1 MILQNVKLG
10 TKIQIIQA
18 VILLFSFILIGF
30 IGFSNFNKQN
40 DTYHR
45 ERLKR
50 KEQALLRDVEYHL
63 KSISEFVTEDN
74 FVANFENY
82 THTRSHV
89 NQIDINFYNLN
100 GDLVIQSNPER
111 FKAYSLPD
119 HLPKEILKILST
131 KPGGDYTHEIKQESD
146 VYFSSFFLIRNKR
159 KEPLAILN
167 IPYFDFNEVRKK
179 DLEFYFQELALI
191 YLMLLVI
198 AFFVSYILTKIIT
211 DPLKDLSTTLKD
223 LELSEDNKTLEWN
236 VNDEIGDLIKA
247 YNNTTRKLRIS
258 ADLLAQ
264 KEREGAW
271 REMAK
276 QVAHEVKNPLTPM
289 KLQVQFLQQTLK
301 ADDPDFKE
309 KLNGFSEALIEQI
322 DNMTNIANEF
332 SNFASLPKLHFE
344 NFQIYTLLKQ
354 LRDFYSGQ
362 NLSLDQTY
370 EDCEIVGDKHQL
382 QRVFNNL
389 IRNGYQ
395 SIPEG
400 KEPELSIRFQV
411 KEEVILIDVK
421 DNGSGIPP
429 HIFERIFEPKFTTK
443 DSGKG
448 LGLAMVKNIVKAHKG
463 NITVKTVLNKGTIFT
478 VELPKAKKTKD

>member
-10 TKIQIIQA
+10 VKIQIIQA
-18 VILLFSFILIGF
+18 VILLFSFVLIGF

-50 KEQALLRDVEYHL
+50 KEKAFLRDVEYHL
-63 KSISEFVTEDN
+63 KSISEYVTEDN
-74 FVANFENY
+74 FVDNFENY
-82 THTRSHV
+82 THIRSDV
-89 NQIDINFYNLN
+89 NNIDINFYNLK
-100 GDLVIQSNPER
+100 GELVIQSNPER
-111 FKAYSLPD
+111 FKAYNLPTEIE
-119 HLPKEILKILST
+119 KEIVNEIST
-131 KPGGDYTHEIKQESD
+131 NTGGDYTREIKGESD

-159 KEPLAILN
+159 NEAIAILN

-179 DLEFYFQELALI
+179 DLEFYLRELALI
-191 YLMLLVI
+191 YVMLLII

-211 DPLKDLSTTLKD
+211 DPLKDLSNTIKD
-223 LELSEDNKTLEWN
+223 LELSGDNKTLDWE

-247 YNNTTRKLRIS
+247 YNNATTKLRLS

-264 KEREGAW
+264 KEREDAW

-301 ADDPDFKE
+301 PNDPDFKE
-309 KLNGFSEALIEQI
+309 TLNGFSEALIEQI

-344 NFQIYTLLKQ
+344 TFQIYTLLKQ
-354 LRDFYSGQ
+354 LRDFYRGQ
-362 NLSLDQTY
+362 DLILDQEF
-370 EDCEIVGDKHQL
+370 EDCEVVADRHQL

-395 SIPEG
+395 SVPEG
-400 KEPELSIRFQV
+400 REPELEIRF
-411 KEEVILIDVK
+411 EILRDTIKIHVE
-421 DNGSGIPP
+421 DNGSGIPN

-463 NITVKTVLNKGTIFT
+463 NITVETELNKGTIFT
-478 VELPKAKKTKD
+478 VELPKA

>member
-10 TKIQIIQA
+10 AKIQIIQT
-18 VILLFSFILIGF
+18 VILIFSFVLIGF
-30 IGFSNFNKQN
+30 IGFTNFNKQN

-50 KEQALLRDVEYHL
+50 KEKSLLRDVEYHL
-63 KSISEFVTEDN
+63 LSKSEFVSEEN
-74 FVANFENY
+74 FKENFDDY
-82 THTRSHV
+82 TKIRSYV
-89 NQIDINFYNLN
+89 NQIDINFYNLR
-100 GDLVIQSNPER
+100 GELVIQSNPER
-111 FKAYSLPD
+111 FQSYGLPEQ
-119 HLPKEILKILST
+119 LSSPVLKELLAKE
-131 KPGGDYTHEIKQESD
+131 GGQYTQEVKQKSD
-146 VYFSSFFLIRNKR
+146 IYFSSFFLIKNKR
-159 KEPLAILN
+159 KEPIAFLN
-167 IPYFDFNEVRKK
+167 VPYFDFNEVRKK
-179 DLEFYFQELALI
+179 DLEFYFQELAII
-191 YLMLLVI
+191 YILLLVI
-198 AFFVSYILTKIIT
+198 AFFVSYILIKIIT
-211 DPLKDLSTTLKD
+211 DPLKDLSNTLKD
-223 LELSEDNKTLEWN
+223 LELSGDNKTLEWD

-247 YNNTTRKLRIS
+247 YNNATTKLKIS

-264 KEREGAW
+264 KEREDAW

-301 ADDPDFKE
+301 ANDPDFKE
-309 KLNGFSEALIEQI
+309 KLNGFSEALVEQI

-344 NFQIYTLLKQ
+344 TFQIFTLLKQ

-362 NLSLDQTY
+362 DLQLEQDF
-370 EDCEIVGDKHQL
+370 EDCEIQGDKHQL

-395 SIPEG
+395 SVP
-400 KEPELSIRFQV
+400 KDREPELEIYFEIQEKS
-411 KEEVILIDVK
+411 ILIHVK
-421 DNGSGIPP
+421 DNGSGIPN

-463 NITVKTVLNKGTIFT
+463 NITVKTELNKGTIFT
-478 VELPKAKKTKD
+478 VELPKA

>member
-10 TKIQIIQA
+10 AKIQIIQA
-18 VILLFSFILIGF
+18 VILLFSFVLIGF

-50 KEQALLRDVEYHL
+50 KEKALLRDVEIHL
-63 KSISEFVTEDN
+63 YSKSEFVTEET
-74 FVANFENY
+74 FVENFENY
-82 THTRSHV
+82 TQLRSHV
-89 NQIDINFYNLN
+89 NQIDINFYDLKGNLI
-100 GDLVIQSNPER
+100 IQSNPDR
-111 FKAYSLPD
+111 FENYK
-119 HLPKEILKILST
+119 LPKQLSEPVLRELLA
-131 KPGGDYTHEIKQESD
+131 KEGGDYTQEVKESSNI
-146 VYFSSFFLIRNKR
+146 YFSSFFIIKNK
-159 KEPLAILN
+159 KEQPIAILN
-167 IPYFDFNEVRKK
+167 VPYFDFNEVRKK
-179 DLEFYFQELALI
+179 DLEFYLQELALI
-191 YLMLLVI
+191 YVMLLII

-211 DPLKDLSTTLKD
+211 DPLKDLSNTLKD
-223 LELSEDNKTLEWN
+223 LELSGDNKTLEWG

-247 YNNTTRKLRIS
+247 YNNATTKLRIS

-264 KEREGAW
+264 KEREDAW

-301 ADDPDFKE
+301 PDDPDFKE
-309 KLNGFSEALIEQI
+309 TLNGFSEALIEQI

-354 LRDFYSGQ
+354 LRDFYRGQ
-362 NLSLDQTY
+362 DLILNQAF
-370 EDCEIVGDKHQL
+370 EDCEIMGDKHQL

-395 SIPEG
+395 SVPEG
-400 KEPELSIRFQV
+400 REPELELYF
-411 KEEVILIDVK
+411 EVEKDSVFIHVK
-421 DNGSGIPP
+421 DNGSGIPN

-463 NITVKTVLNKGTIFT
+463 NITVKTELNKGTIFT
-478 VELPKAKKTKD
+478 VELPRA

>member
-10 TKIQIIQA
+10 VKIQIIQA
-18 VILLFSFILIGF
+18 VILLFSFVLIGF

-50 KEQALLRDVEYHL
+50 KEKALLRDVEYHL

-74 FVANFENY
+74 FIDNFENY
-82 THTRSHV
+82 THIRSDV
-89 NQIDINFYNLN
+89 NQIDINFYNLD
-100 GDLVIQSNPER
+100 GDLVILSNPDR
-111 FKAYSLPD
+111 FKAYNLP
-119 HLPKEILKILST
+119 LSMPKEILDEVLVNK
-131 KPGGDYTHEIKQESD
+131 GGDYTQEIKYDSD
-146 VYFSSFFLIRNKR
+146 IYFSSFFLIRNKR
-159 KEPLAILN
+159 NEPLAILN
-167 IPYFDFNEVRKK
+167 VPYFDFNEVRKK
-179 DLEFYFQELALI
+179 DLEFYLRELALI
-191 YLMLLVI
+191 YVMLLII

-211 DPLKDLSTTLKD
+211 DPLKDLSNTLKD
-223 LELSEDNKTLEWN
+223 LELRGDNKTLDWD

-247 YNNTTRKLRIS
+247 YNNATNKLQIS

-301 ADDPDFKE
+301 ANDPDFKE

-344 NFQIYTLLKQ
+344 TFQIYTLLKQ
-354 LRDFYSGQ
+354 LRDFYRGQ
-362 NLSLDQTY
+362 DLHLEQ
-370 EDCEIVGDKHQL
+370 EFQDCEIVGDKHQL

-395 SIPEG
+395 SVPEG
-400 KEPELSIRFQV
+400 REPYLELYFEILEDVIR
-411 KEEVILIDVK
+411 IHVK
-421 DNGSGIPP
+421 DNGSGIPN

-463 NITVKTVLNKGTIFT
+463 NITVETELNKGTIFT
-478 VELPKAKKTKD
+478 VELPKA

>member
-10 TKIQIIQA
+10 AKIQIIQA
-18 VILLFSFILIGF
+18 VILLFSFVLIGL

-50 KEQALLRDVEYHL
+50 KEKALLRDVEIHL
-63 KSISEFVTEDN
+63 LSKSEFVTENN
-74 FVANFENY
+74 FINNFENY
-82 THTRSHV
+82 TKIRSHV
-89 NQIDINFYNLN
+89 NQIDINFYNLK
-100 GDLVIQSNPER
+100 GELVIQSNPER
-111 FKAYSLPD
+111 FNHYNLPNKVSP
-119 HLPKEILKILST
+119 LILNELLTKE
-131 KPGGDYTHEIKQESD
+131 GGDYTQEINTNND
-146 VYFSSFFLIRNKR
+146 VYFSSFFLIKNKR
-159 KEPLAILN
+159 NEPLAILN
-167 IPYFDFNEVRKK
+167 VPYFDFSEVRKK
-179 DLEFYFQELALI
+179 DLEFYLQELALI
-191 YLMLLVI
+191 YVMLLII

-211 DPLKDLSTTLKD
+211 DPLKDLSNTLKD
-223 LELSEDNKTLEWN
+223 LELSGDNKTLEWG

-247 YNNTTRKLRIS
+247 YNNATTKLRVS

-264 KEREGAW
+264 KEREDAW

-301 ADDPDFKE
+301 ANDPDFKE
-309 KLNGFSEALIEQI
+309 KLNGFSEALVEQI

-332 SNFASLPKLHFE
+332 SNFASLPKLNFE
-344 NFQIYTLLKQ
+344 TFQIYTLLKQ

-362 NLSLDQTY
+362 DLHLEQEF
-370 EDCEIVGDKHQL
+370 EDCEILGDKHQL

-395 SIPEG
+395 SVPEER
-400 KEPELSIRFQV
+400 EPELELYFQIEETSIF
-411 KEEVILIDVK
+411 IHVK
-421 DNGSGIPP
+421 DNGSGIPNP
-429 HIFERIFEPKFTTK
+429 IVERIFEPKFTTK

-463 NITVKTVLNKGTIFT
+463 NITVKTELNKGTIFT
-478 VELPKAKKTKD
+478 VELPKA

>member
-10 TKIQIIQA
+10 VKIQIIQA
-18 VILLFSFILIGF
+18 VILLFSFVLIGF

-50 KEQALLRDVEYHL
+50 KEKALLRDVEYHL

-74 FVANFENY
+74 FVDNFESY
-82 THTRSHV
+82 SHIRSDI
-89 NQIDINFYNLN
+89 NQIDINFYNLD
-100 GDLVIQSNPER
+100 GKLIVQSNPDR
-111 FKAYSLPD
+111 FNEYNLPQVMSQG
-119 HLPKEILKILST
+119 ILDEVLVNK
-131 KPGGDYTHEIKQESD
+131 GGDYTKEIKKGSD
-146 VYFSSFFLIRNKR
+146 IYFSSFFLIRNKR
-159 KEPLAILN
+159 NEPLAILN

-179 DLEFYFQELALI
+179 DLEFYLRELALI
-191 YLMLLVI
+191 YIMLLVI

-211 DPLKDLSTTLKD
+211 DPLKDLSNTLKD
-223 LELSEDNKTLEWN
+223 LELSGDNKTLDWD

-247 YNNTTRKLRIS
+247 YNNATTKLKVS

-289 KLQVQFLQQTLK
+289 KLQVQFLQQTLTPN
-301 ADDPDFKE
+301 DPDFKE
-309 KLNGFSEALIEQI
+309 TLNGFSEALIEQI

-332 SNFASLPKLHFE
+332 SNFASLPKLYFE
-344 NFQIYTLLKQ
+344 NFQVYTLLKQ
-354 LRDFYSGQ
+354 LRDFYRGQ
-362 NLSLDQTY
+362 DLHLDQEY
-370 EDCEIVGDKHQL
+370 EECEIIGDKHQL

-395 SIPEG
+395 SVPEG
-400 KEPELSIRFQV
+400 REPELKIYFQ
-411 KEEVILIDVK
+411 ILENTIKIHVK
-421 DNGSGIPP
+421 DNGSGIPN

-463 NITVKTVLNKGTIFT
+463 NISVETELNKGTIFT
-478 VELPKAKKTKD
+478 VELPKA